1 MTDTL
6 LGGIIGDRYRLIQV
20 VGQGGMGVVYRAE
33 DVRLA
38 DRPCAIKLL
47 MGTSM
52 DPDEG
57 LRFER
62 ELSIISRL
70 RSQHVVQVLDTGIL
84 PDHRR
89 FIVMELLEGLS
100 LQALL
105 KQAGHLAPRRAV
117 KLIKGVLA
125 GLTEAHEWG
134 IIHRDLKPANVF
146 VTQVRTGE
154 EIAKVLDFGIAK
166 DTRGVDADLTHASML
181 IGTPKYMAPE
191 QFLKNGASTRT
202 DLYAVGLLMY
212 QTLCGRP
219 PFVPQ
224 DEVADNIKMM
234 PEEFRVGWLHVHQ
247 APAPLDIDPQLWRI
261 LECLLAKSP
270 DERFPEASDVIQA
283 LSRWEGLPAAPALPT
298 MIDEPG
304 VSPSQISQ
312 ISSTTGFPVMG
323 ESMSAPIY
331 IAPPRRAGL
340 WVGLAIAGLM
350 VVGGV
355 IWMLQGGPSTSA
367 KPPATAAQANACVH
381 NIDTQPPGAQVMF
394 GIKALGQTPARI
406 ERPCREQWLIDISLS
421 GHAGQRFTLKGQ
433 NAESKHSFRLT
444 STAPPSAAPET
455 AAPKSAAPLS
465 KAKTKAK
472 AARKRGR
479 TPRKVAPRKV
489 APRKVAPLKV
499 APRKVAPRKV
509 APREVAP
516 AAKTSPKTAAPAA
529 APTLPF

>member
-6 LGGIIGDRYRLIQV
+6 LGGIIGNRYRLIQV

-38 DRPCAIKLL
+38 DRPCAVKLL

-57 LRFER
+57 VRFER
-62 ELSIISRL
+62 ELSIIARL
-70 RSQHVVQVLDTGIL
+70 RSPHVVQVLDTGVL
-84 PDHRR
+84 PDNRR

-105 KQAGHLAPRRAV
+105 KQSGHLEPRRAA

-134 IIHRDLKPANVF
+134 VIHRDLKPANVF
-146 VTQVRTGE
+146 VTQARTGE

-166 DTRGVDADLTHASML
+166 DTRGVDTELTHASML

-191 QFLKNGASTRT
+191 QFLKKGASTRT

-212 QTLCGRP
+212 QMLCGRP

-224 DEVADNIKMM
+224 DEVADNIKLM
-234 PEEFRVGWLHVHQ
+234 PDEFRVGWLHVHQ
-247 APAPLDIDPQLWRI
+247 APAPLDIDSQLWLI
-261 LECLLAKSP
+261 LDRLLAKDP
-270 DERFPEASDVIQA
+270 AARFADAGEVIEA
-283 LSRWEGLPAAPALPT
+283 LSRWEGMPAAPALPT
-298 MIDEPG
+298 MLDEPG
-304 VSPSQISQ
+304 VSPSQ

-331 IAPPRRAGL
+331 IAPPRRTGL
-340 WVGLAIAGLM
+340 WVALAAVAVA

-355 IWMLQGGPSTSA
+355 VWMMQADPTVPDA
-367 KPPATAAQANACVH
+367 PPAAAAKVTLCVH
-381 NIDTQPPGAQVMF
+381 HIDTQPPGAQVMF
-394 GIKALGQTPARI
+394 GVKALGQTPARV
-406 ERPCREQWLIDISLS
+406 ERPCGEQWLIDISLAD
-421 GHAGQRFTLKGQ
+421 HAGQRFTLKGR
-433 NAESKHSFRLT
+433 NAESKHSFTLA
-444 STAPPSAAPET
+444 STLPVAPPSDAAPQT
-455 AAPKSAAPLS
+455 AAEAPKPAAPAS
-465 KAKTKAK
+465 KAKARRTRKAATRKAPRKTTPAK
-472 AARKRGR
+472 AAPPK
-479 TPRKVAPRKV
+479 
-489 APRKVAPLKV
+489 
-499 APRKVAPRKV
+499 
-509 APREVAP
+509 
-516 AAKTSPKTAAPAA
+516 AATPKTAAPAA